1 MKRGY
6 HKKFTV
12 KNQLY
17 RRFTNRSKGYTP
29 RAIDPKSSKVIGH
42 TEGVYNDINRI
53 YEMTC
58 NVVQEGAYTPND
70 LIFNRYSYRNPEEL
84 ISLASSLPSEDI
96 SLVYKEGTKLKYYYP
111 FKNYGKLKFET
122 KTYPIPEESV
132 LYYPGFY
139 FFNKTLYH
147 TYTLSNSV
155 FFYRQSSEDT
165 PYYLGD
171 GECAVYIPFDA
182 IKTPIIQAYLPL
194 SVGTQ
199 FTMTTDDT
207 CRWIGGYSSGD
218 RVDFPVKTSAE
229 TFYWMGKSIEFRHPA
244 LRDQSQTYLNY
255 VIFYNEA
262 FPQTEYLYTQARDYI
277 YDSLYT
283 TQPKF
288 YIMFENIGIHVDVP
302 YKGDT
307 NQTTRMYGTTN
318 YSNITTILGTYDSL
332 KPIYGLDSSYSGQI
346 SIGSYYKLY
355 YGYVDAYHTNLLKI
369 GSYLCRRNN
378 IDSYSGFNKK
388 TRDAIRKLAIPV
400 GEFFDL
406 SSSV

>member
-29 RAIDPKSSKVIGH
+29 RAIDLKSSKVIGH

-58 NVVQEGAYTPND
+58 NVVKEGAYTPKD

-111 FKNYGKLKFET
+111 FRNYGKLKFKT

-155 FFYRQSSEDT
+155 FFYRQDT

-194 SVGTQ
+194 SVVTQ

-229 TFYWMGKSIEFRHPA
+229 TFYWMGKSIGFRKPS
-244 LRDQSQTYLNY
+244 LKNQSQAYLNY
-255 VIFYNEA
+255 VIFSNDA

-277 YDSLYT
+277 YDSSYT

-288 YIMFENIGIHVDVP
+288 YIMFENIGIPVDVP

-318 YSNITTILGTYDSL
+318 YSDITTILGTYDSL

-346 SIGSYYKLY
+346 SIGSNYKLY
-355 YGYVDAYHTNLLKI
+355 YGYVDSYHTNLLKI
-369 GSYLCRRNN
+369 GSYLCSRNN